1 MFCLQGTFY
10 GQQGGQD
17 DNGICAFGK
26 SFGDTL
32 GLPWSS
38 DVQTYIAM
46 NQNQLSN
53 AKACGLCI
61 MYR

>member
-1 MFCLQGTFY
+1 MVQGTFY
-10 GQQGGQD
+10 GQQSGQD

-26 SFGDTL
+26 SFGNTL

-38 DVQTYIAM
+38 DIQNTVAM
-46 NQNQLSN
+46 NQAQFSN

-61 MYR
+61 MYRSA